1 MVPSLYFDVAGREA
15 LGFPDG
21 SETQGWVIRGGAA
34 VEIHVETAIDCAQ
47 TWAIRPGADVA
58 ETLGGSRP
66 LGYGGEGFPEDEVPE
81 DDVRISGLRVGG
93 AGVVWGSGSPR

>member
-34 VEIHVETAIDCAQ
+34 VETRVETATDRAQ
-47 TWAIRPGADVA
+47 TWAIRLGAGVV
-58 ETLGGSRP
+58 ENLGGSRL
-66 LGYGGEGFPEDEVPE
+66 LGYGGEGFP
-81 DDVRISGLRVGG
+81 
-93 AGVVWGSGSPR
+93 